1 MDEEYQMHQLLGLVH
16 YREKRKT
23 VDEER
28 DAYKNAL
35 QRILRVTTVAEALMI
50 ASMVLE
56 ENRK

>member
-23 VDEER
+23 IEEENNEYR
-28 DAYKNAL
+28 KALENITKAETVKQMLDIAY
-35 QRILRVTTVAEALMI
+35 RVL
-50 ASMVLE
+50 S